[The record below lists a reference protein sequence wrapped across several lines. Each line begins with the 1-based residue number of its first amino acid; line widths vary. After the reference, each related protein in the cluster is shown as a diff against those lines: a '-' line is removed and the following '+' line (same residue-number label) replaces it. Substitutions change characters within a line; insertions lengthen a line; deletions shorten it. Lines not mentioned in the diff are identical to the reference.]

1 MKRYVIRLLRVGI
14 ILPLIRVFS
23 MDKRND
29 WLSIECRVLNDK
41 LRRKENVCTQSSTS
55 NNKEIRYYVKR

>member
-41 LRRKENVCTQSSTS
+41 LRRKETVCTQSSTY
-55 NNKEIRYYVKR
+55 NLK